1 MISLLLFS
9 VYLRLCDCDS
19 MGVTISDAW
28 LFSDVGL
35 LCVHVLV
42 VCNLLLLS
50 LLSAATHCWVLC
62 VAVSVTECWGQRDI
76 TVVV

>member
-1 MISLLLFS
+1 
-9 VYLRLCDCDS
+9 

-62 VAVSVTECWGQRDI
+62 VTVSSIECYGLRDINVFFVCIGDSVT
-76 TVVV
+76 V

>member
-1 MISLLLFS
+1 
-9 VYLRLCDCDS
+9 
-19 MGVTISDAW
+19 MGVTSTDTW

-42 VCNLLLLS
+42 VFNLLLLS

-62 VAVSVTECWGQRDI
+62 VAVSVTECWGLRDI